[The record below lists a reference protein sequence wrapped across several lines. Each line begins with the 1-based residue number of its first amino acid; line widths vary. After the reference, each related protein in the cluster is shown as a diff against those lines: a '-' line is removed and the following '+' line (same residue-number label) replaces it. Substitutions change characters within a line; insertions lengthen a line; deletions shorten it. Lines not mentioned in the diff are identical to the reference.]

1 MITIIIGYRIFF
13 SRQRQLAVSFICRL
27 PTDYFQLSMIRI
39 EDVIEKVERN
49 RPEPDIDLIRR
60 AYLFSALHHRG
71 QKRASGE
78 PYLVHPLEVADI
90 LADMRLDEIS
100 VSTGLLHDVV
110 EDTLVDLDTIREYFG
125 DEVTRLVDGLTKIA
139 HISNLSKEKQQAEN
153 VRKMVLAMITDVR
166 VVLIKLADRLH
177 NMRTMQF
184 LKPEKR
190 ARISQETLDIYAPIA
205 HRLGMGKVRSELEDL
220 SFQNL
225 YPEEYKKLSNEVEER
240 RSELE
245 ATLEK
250 ITELIKQKLTEND
263 VPFVEVEGRV
273 KRLYSLWKKLK
284 KRKLTIEEVYDLIA
298 ARIITPNDKKNCYLA
313 LSVIHDIWTPV
324 PERFKDWIGN
334 PRDNLYQSLHT
345 SVIGDNG
352 LSFEVQ
358 IRTEEMHQVA
368 EEGVAAHWKYK
379 ESKPGKREEDA
390 SLDELRKTVEK
401 LLLPLV
407 ESTRETEDSEDFI
420 ESLKLDLYPKDVYAF
435 TPRGKIIQLPRGA
448 TPIDFAY
455 AIHSEVGDN
464 CTGAKIKGRIVPLR
478 TELQNGDVVEVLTT
492 PNSKPSR
499 DWLNSVVTSKAR
511 NRIRHWIAEQQ
522 RVESIEIGRK
532 LLEKEVDKFRLSPK
546 KLIANDDEM
555 KRIANEYGLGR
566 GEDLLASIGYGKTL
580 PRNVLAKFLGAEK
593 FAELDPEK
601 KKETR
606 LESSVKA
613 VKKFIGLGEDAIIVK
628 GVDNLLTNRAH
639 CCNPLRGEE
648 IVGYISLGKG
658 IVVHNKRCK
667 NLQQLMVNRERII
680 DVEWAKGDGKEIQ
693 SVRLLAT
700 TENRTGM
707 LAGITNAIAD
717 IKTGIRDARAEVS
730 KNDRGLIEVTI
741 EVFDKKHLDKVITSV
756 EQVPGVIA
764 VERVNF

>member
-1 MITIIIGYRIFF
+1 
-13 SRQRQLAVSFICRL
+13 
-27 PTDYFQLSMIRI
+27 MIRI
-39 EDVIEKVERN
+39 EDIIEKVERN
-49 RPEPDIDLIRR
+49 RPDPDIDLIRR
-60 AYLFSALHHRG
+60 AYLFSALHHSG

-78 PYLVHPLEVADI
+78 PYLIHPLEVADL
-90 LADMRLDEIS
+90 LADMRLDETS

-110 EDTLVDLDTIREYFG
+110 EDTLVDLDTIRQYFG
-125 DEVTRLVDGLTKIA
+125 DEITKLVDGLTKIA

-153 VRKMVLAMITDVR
+153 VRKMVLAMTTDVR

-225 YPEEYKKLSNEVEER
+225 YPEEYKRLAKEVDER
-240 RSELE
+240 RPELE

-250 ITELIKQKLTEND
+250 IQQTIQEKLTENE
-263 VPFVEVEGRV
+263 VPFVKVEGRV

-284 KRKLTIEEVYDLIA
+284 KQKITIDRVYDLIA
-298 ARIITPNDKKNCYLA
+298 ARIITDNDKKDCYIA

-324 PERFKDWIGN
+324 PERFKDWIAI

-352 LSFEVQ
+352 QSFEVQ
-358 IRTEEMHQVA
+358 IRTEEMHQIA

-379 ESKPGKREEDA
+379 ESKLGKREEDK

-407 ESTRETEDSEDFI
+407 ETTEENEDSEDFI

-435 TPRGKIIQLPRGA
+435 TPMGKVIQLPRGA
-448 TPIDFAY
+448 SPIDFAY
-455 AIHSEVGDN
+455 AIHSEVGDT
-464 CTGAKIKGRIVPLR
+464 CTGAKINGRIATLR
-478 TELQNGDVVEVLTT
+478 TDLQNGDVVEILTT
-492 PNSKPSR
+492 KGSKPSP
-499 DWLNSVVTSKAR
+499 DWLNHAVTSRAR
-511 NRIRHWIAEQQ
+511 NRIRHWISEQQ

-532 LLEKEVDKFRLSPK
+532 LLEKEADRFHLSPK
-546 KLIANDDEM
+546 KLLNNDDEM

-566 GEDLLASIGYGKTL
+566 PEDLLASIGYGKTL

-601 KKETR
+601 KAETR
-606 LESSVKA
+606 LQSGMKA

-628 GVDNLLTNRAH
+628 GIDNLLTTRAN
-639 CCNPLRGEE
+639 CCNPLRGED

-667 NLQQLMVNRERII
+667 NVQQLMVNKERIV
-680 DVEWAKGDGKEIQ
+680 DVEWAKNEKDHIQ
-693 SVRLLAT
+693 SIRLKAM

-707 LAGITNAIAD
+707 LAGIMNAIAE
-717 IKTGIRDARAEVS
+717 IKTGIRDARADVS
-730 KNDRGLIEVTI
+730 KDDIGVIEVTV
-741 EVFDKKHLDKVITSV
+741 EVFDKKHLDKVINSI
-756 EQVPGVIA
+756 EQVPGVID
-764 VERVNF
+764 VERINA

>member
-1 MITIIIGYRIFF
+1 
-13 SRQRQLAVSFICRL
+13 
-27 PTDYFQLSMIRI
+27 MIRI
-39 EDVIEKVERN
+39 EDVIEKVGKN
-49 RPEPDIDLIRR
+49 RPEPNIDLIRR

-90 LADMRLDEIS
+90 LAEMRLDEVS

-110 EDTLVDLDTIREYFG
+110 EDTLVDLDTIRNYFG
-125 DEVTRLVDGLTKIA
+125 DEITRLVDGLTKIA

-153 VRKMVLAMITDVR
+153 VRKMVLAMTTDVR

-205 HRLGMGKVRSELEDL
+205 HRLGMGKLRGELEDL

-225 YPEEYKKLSNEVEER
+225 HIQEYKRVSEEVEAR
-240 RSELE
+240 RPELE
-245 ATLEK
+245 AALEQIK
-250 ITELIKQKLTEND
+250 NTITNQLDENE
-263 VPFVEVEGRV
+263 VPFIEIQSRV

-298 ARIITPNDKKNCYLA
+298 VRIITPNDKKNCYLA

-324 PERFKDWIGN
+324 PERFKDWIAI

-345 SVIGDNG
+345 SVIGDKG
-352 LSFEVQ
+352 QSFEVQ
-358 IRTEEMHQVA
+358 IRTEEMHHIA

-379 ESKPGKREEDA
+379 DNKLGKQEEDE

-407 ESTRETEDSEDFI
+407 ENTNENEDPEDFI
-420 ESLKLDLYPKDVYAF
+420 ESFKLDLYPKNVYAF
-435 TPRGKIIQLPRGA
+435 TPMGKVIQLPRGA

-478 TELQNGDVVEVLTT
+478 TELQNGDVIEILTT

-499 DWLNSVVTSKAR
+499 DWLNYVVTAKAR
-511 NRIRHWIAEQQ
+511 NRVRHWIAEQQ
-522 RVESIEIGRK
+522 RTESIDVGRK
-532 LLEKEVDKFRLSPK
+532 LLEKEADKFHLSHK
-546 KLIANDDEM
+546 KLLNNEAEM

-566 GEDLLASIGYGKTL
+566 SEDLLASIGYGKTL
-580 PRNVLAKFLGAEK
+580 PRNVIAKFLGAEK
-593 FAELDPEK
+593 FSELDPDK
-601 KKETR
+601 KKETTFQ
-606 LESSVKA
+606 SGMKA

-628 GVDNLLTNRAH
+628 GVDNLLTTRAR

-667 NLQQLMVNRERII
+667 NVKQLMVNRDRIV
-680 DVEWAKGDGKEIQ
+680 DVEWAKNEKEIIQ
-693 SVRLLAT
+693 SVRLLVT

-707 LAGITNAIAD
+707 LAGITNAIAE
-717 IKTGIRDARAEVS
+717 IKTGIRDASAKVS
-730 KNDRGLIEVTI
+730 KDDRGLIEVTI
-741 EVFDKKHLDKVITSV
+741 EVFDKKHLDKVISAI
-756 EQVPGVIA
+756 EQVSGVIA
-764 VERVNF
+764 VERVNT

>member
-1 MITIIIGYRIFF
+1 
-13 SRQRQLAVSFICRL
+13 
-27 PTDYFQLSMIRI
+27 MIRI

-78 PYLVHPLEVADI
+78 PYLVHPLEVADL
-90 LADMRLDEIS
+90 LADMRLDEVS

-125 DEVTRLVDGLTKIA
+125 DEITRLVDGLTKIA

-225 YPEEYKKLSNEVEER
+225 YPEEYKKLSKEVEAR
-240 RSELE
+240 RPELE
-245 ATLEK
+245 AALVK
-250 ITELIKQKLTEND
+250 ITDTIKEKLNEND
-263 VPFVEVEGRV
+263 VPFIEVQGRV
-273 KRLYSLWKKLK
+273 KRLFSLWKKIK

-298 ARIITPNDKKNCYLA
+298 ARIITPNDKKNCYVA
-313 LSVIHDIWTPV
+313 LSVVHDIWRPV

-334 PRDNLYQSLHT
+334 PRENLYQSLHT

-352 LSFEVQ
+352 QSFEVQ
-358 IRTEEMHQVA
+358 IRTEEMHRIA

-379 ESKPGKREEDA
+379 ESKLGKQEEDA
-390 SLDELRKTVEK
+390 NLDELRKTVEK

-407 ESTRETEDSEDFI
+407 ETTQETEDSEDFI

-435 TPRGKIIQLPRGA
+435 TPMGKIIQLPRGS

-455 AIHSEVGDN
+455 AIHSEVGDT
-464 CTGAKIKGRIVPLR
+464 CTGAKIKNRIMPLR
-478 TELQNGDVVEVLTT
+478 TELQNGDVVEILTT

-499 DWLNSVVTSKAR
+499 DWLNYVVTSKAR
-511 NRIRHWIAEQQ
+511 NRVRHWIADQQ
-522 RVESIEIGRK
+522 RVESVEIGRK
-532 LLEKEVDKFRLSPK
+532 LLEKEIDKFRLSPK
-546 KLIANDDEM
+546 KLINNDGEM

-566 GEDLLASIGYGKTL
+566 PDDLLASIGYGKTL

-606 LESSVKA
+606 LESGMKA

-628 GVDNLLTNRAH
+628 GVDNLLTTRAR

-667 NLQQLMVNRERII
+667 NVAQLMINKERIV
-680 DVEWAKGDGKEIQ
+680 DVEWAKGDEREIQ

-707 LAGITNAIAD
+707 LAGITNAIAE

-764 VERVNF
+764 VERVNY

>member
-1 MITIIIGYRIFF
+1 
-13 SRQRQLAVSFICRL
+13 
-27 PTDYFQLSMIRI
+27 MIRI
-39 EDVIEKVERN
+39 EDIIEKVEKN
-49 RPEPDIDLIRR
+49 RPDPDIALIRR
-60 AYLFSALHHRG
+60 AYLFSAKYHSG

-78 PYLVHPLEVADI
+78 PYLVHPLEVANI
-90 LADMRLDEIS
+90 LADMRLDETS

-110 EDTLVDLDTIREYFG
+110 EDTLVDLDTLRDYFG
-125 DEVTRLVDGLTKIA
+125 DEITRLVDGLTKIA
-139 HISNLSKEKQQAEN
+139 HISNLSKERQQAEN
-153 VRKMVLAMITDVR
+153 VRKMVLAMTTDVR

-220 SFQNL
+220 AFQNL
-225 YPEEYKKLSNEVEER
+225 YPDEYKRLAKEVDAR
-240 RSELE
+240 RPELE

-250 ITELIKQKLTEND
+250 IQNIITEKLAAND
-263 VPFVEVEGRV
+263 VPFVKVEGRV

-284 KRKLTIEEVYDLIA
+284 KQKITIDRVYDLIA
-298 ARIITPNDKKNCYLA
+298 ARIITESDRKNCYLA

-324 PERFKDWIGN
+324 PERFKDWIAI

-345 SVIGDNG
+345 SVIGDSG
-352 LSFEVQ
+352 QSFEVQ
-358 IRTEEMHQVA
+358 IRTEEMHQIA

-379 ESKPGKREEDA
+379 ESKLGKQEEDKN
-390 SLDELRKTVEK
+390 LDELRKVVEK

-407 ESTRETEDSEDFI
+407 ETTEDNEDSEDFI

-435 TPRGKIIQLPRGA
+435 TPRGKVIQLPRGS

-455 AIHSEVGDN
+455 AIHSEVGDT
-464 CTGAKIKGRIVPLR
+464 CTGAKINSRIVPLR
-478 TELQNGDVVEVLTT
+478 SELQNGDVVEIMTT
-492 PNSKPSR
+492 PNSKPSN
-499 DWLNSVVTSKAR
+499 DWLGHVATSRAR
-511 NRIRHWIAEQQ
+511 SRIRHWISERQ
-522 RVESIEIGRK
+522 RTESIDIGRK
-532 LLEKEVDKFRLSPK
+532 LLEKEADKFRLSPK
-546 KLIANDDEM
+546 KLLGNEVEM

-566 GEDLLASIGYGKTL
+566 PDDLLASIGYGRTL

-593 FAELDPEK
+593 FSELDPDK
-601 KKETR
+601 KAETR
-606 LESSVKA
+606 LQTGVKA
-613 VKKFIGLGEDAIIVK
+613 VKRFIGLGEDAIIVK
-628 GVDNLLTNRAH
+628 GVDNLLTTRAR

-667 NLQQLMVNRERII
+667 NVAQLMVNKERIVE
-680 DVEWAKGDGKEIQ
+680 VEWAKNEKNEIQ

-707 LAGITNAIAD
+707 LAGITNAIAE

-730 KNDRGLIEVTI
+730 REDLGMIEVTV
-741 EVFDKKHLDKVITSV
+741 EVFDKKHLDKVISSI
-756 EQVPGVIA
+756 EHVPGVID
-764 VERVNF
+764 VERVNT